1 MDDNETTNSSD
12 GGNTS
17 SGGEAEAE
25 ASIGTLYLMPTSKE
39 DVSSL
44 SLGDEVAEGTNA
56 TGTST
61 PTKSLDDVTPEMMK
75 SLEDERLFRQE
86 TEKEATARI
95 FNDALVP
102 VAGALVN
109 TALFSSNARVRL
121 EAQKMILDRT
131 LGRVQDSVVVEERDP
146 FKELLASCVR
156 QAVNDAPK
164 GTEAKAEFEGE
175 I

>member
-12 GGNTS
+12 SESTS
-17 SGGEAEAE
+17 GANSQAEV
-25 ASIGTLYLMPTSKE
+25 GTLYLMPTSKE

-44 SLGDEVAEGTNA
+44 SLGDEVAEGT
-56 TGTST
+56 SVT